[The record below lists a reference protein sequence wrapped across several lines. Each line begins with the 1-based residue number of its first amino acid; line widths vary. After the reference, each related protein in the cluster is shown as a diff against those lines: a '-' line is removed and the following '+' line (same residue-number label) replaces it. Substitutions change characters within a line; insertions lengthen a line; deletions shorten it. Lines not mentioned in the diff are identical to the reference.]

1 MKKTEVRIT
10 GMHCAMCATT
20 IEKAL
25 NGMDGVHSAAVNLNS
40 ETASIEYDERKTD
53 LSSIVKTIEETGY
66 GVNASRVTI
75 RIGGMHCAMCV
86 KTIERALQSL
96 DGVYEAVANLATEKA
111 YIVYDE
117 RKVGIKEM
125 KKAVEGS
132 GYQFLGV
139 EGEEIASSNEQRTT
153 LIRVAIGFIF
163 SIPMMALMLLK
174 IHIDPYVLTAVSLPP
189 FIYVSYPIFKA
200 AHGALKTKTLTMD
213 VMYAFA
219 MSIALISSI
228 LGSVSILDENFIFYD
243 TALMLAS
250 FLLMGRYLEARA
262 KGRTSDAIKKLM
274 ALQPKKATVL
284 RDGEEVETSVDEL
297 SVGDVII
304 AHAGERMPTDG
315 EVIEGQSWVDESML
329 TGEPMPVLKENGSYV
344 VGGTIAND
352 GMLKIK
358 AAKVGKD
365 TVLAQI
371 IKTVEEAQYS
381 KPRIQRAA
389 DRAVTYFL
397 PAVLT
402 IALISFVVW
411 YLLSGPLFAF
421 KTFISVIVIACPCA
435 LGLAT
440 PTAVTVGLGKGAELG
455 VLIKNSEAIEN
466 ASKVRTII
474 FDKTGTLTEGKPSIT
489 RITTDMDEQEL
500 IDLAAA
506 VEQGSQHPIALAI
519 KERAKEK
526 KSVGSFKSYG
536 GLGVS
541 GNVDGREILVGSR
554 DLIERMGYHHPDI
567 TDEDG
572 VLVAVNGEVKGA
584 LYVSDS
590 IREGA
595 KEAVEA
601 LRGYGLY
608 MLTGDSERNAESTAK
623 SLGIEHVIANVKP
636 DEKATAIRDLQRSTG
651 VAFVGDGIN
660 DAPALTQA
668 DVGMAMGGGTDIAL
682 ESGDVVLMR
691 SDPILVPVAL
701 ELSRKVMRRIHENI
715 FWAFAYNAALIPLAA
730 GVFYPYTI
738 RPELAA
744 LAMAFSS
751 ITVVSLSLTLRGWRP
766 ERLRETA
773 GKARQQWPYL

>member
-53 LSSIVKTIEETGY
+53 LSSIVRTIEETGY
-66 GVNASRVTI
+66 GVLTSNVTV

-111 YIVYDE
+111 YVVYDE

-139 EGEEIASSNEQRTT
+139 EGEEIAGSNEQGTT
-153 LIRVAIGFIF
+153 LIRVAVGFIF
-163 SIPMMALMLLK
+163 SIPMMALMLLN
-174 IHIDPYVLTAVSLPP
+174 IHIDPYVLTAVSLPT

-262 KGRTSDAIKKLM
+262 KGRTSDAIKKLI

-284 RDGEEVETSVDEL
+284 RDREEVETPVDEL

-304 AHAGERMPTDG
+304 VHAGERMPTDG

-329 TGEPMPVLKENGSYV
+329 TGEPMPVLKEKGSYV

-358 AAKVGKD
+358 ATKVGKD

-402 IALISFVVW
+402 IALVSFVVW

-466 ASKVRTII
+466 ASRVRTII

-489 RITTDMDEQEL
+489 RVTTDMDEQEL

-519 KERAKEK
+519 KERAKNK
-526 KSVGSFKSYG
+526 KTAEGFRSYG

-554 DLIERMGYHHPDI
+554 DLIERMGYSYP
-567 TDEDG
+567 TDDEG
-572 VLVAVNGEVKGA
+572 VFVAVNGEVKGA

-601 LRGYGLY
+601 LRGYDLY
-608 MLTGDSERNAESTAK
+608 MLTGDSEINAESIAEA
-623 SLGIEHVIANVKP
+623 LGIEHVIANVKP
-636 DEKATAIRDLQRSTG
+636 DGKATAIRDLQRSTG

-682 ESGDVVLMR
+682 ESGDMVLMR
-691 SDPILVPVAL
+691 SNPILVPVAL

-730 GVFYPYTI
+730 GIFYPYTI
-738 RPELAA
+738 GPELAA
-744 LAMAFSS
+744 LAMAMSS

-766 ERLRETA
+766 ERFRGTA
-773 GKARQQWPYL
+773 GRAPQQ